1 MTEPFLPWW
10 ITAIALAV
18 ITIGFYLLL
27 KRPLGVS
34 GSWARVVEWKND
46 QRLSEEEAPFLNQPK
61 LFTDALM
68 AATIAEFG
76 EVEVARFMESR
87 HKNKPKVEEKPVA
100 EAPTRT
106 HWSLHLVFLLSLM
119 VGGYIGSVYKGG
131 FDWQSTLGTTHVE
144 LFGTGFAGF
153 MSLLIGGMLV
163 GFGTQFGGGCT
174 SGHGLS
180 GVSRLVPASLIA
192 TGSFFIAAILFSFS
206 IKYLF

>member
-1 MTEPFLPWW
+1 MSEPFLPWW

-18 ITIGFYLLL
+18 LTLGFYLLL

-46 QRLSEEEAPFLNQPK
+46 QRLNEEEAPFLNQPK
-61 LFTDALM
+61 LFADALM
-68 AATIAEFG
+68 AATITEFG
-76 EVEVARFMESR
+76 EAEVARFMESR
-87 HKNKPKVEEKPVA
+87 HKNKPKVDLKSVTEVA
-100 EAPTRT
+100 TRT
-106 HWSLHLVFLLSLM
+106 HWSLHLIFLLSLII
-119 VGGYIGSVYKGG
+119 GGYIGAVYKGG
-131 FDWQSTLGTTHVE
+131 FELQSTLGETHVA

-153 MSLLIGGMLV
+153 MTLLIGGMLV

-192 TGSFFIAAILFSFS
+192 TGSFFAAAILFSFA
-206 IKYLF
+206 IRYLF